1 MQHPAVQGLQL
12 HPVPPAYRASVGT
25 TAHRSMWRRP
35 DKKEISHHA
44 IYPHYRKWS
53 RDGSLERVFQHN
65 IVSIREKIDIR
76 RMDYLLEKVRTLRS
90 PFE

>member
-1 MQHPAVQGLQL
+1 
-12 HPVPPAYRASVGT
+12 
-25 TAHRSMWRRP
+25 
-35 DKKEISHHA
+35 
-44 IYPHYRKWS
+44 
-53 RDGSLERVFQHN
+53 LERVFQHN